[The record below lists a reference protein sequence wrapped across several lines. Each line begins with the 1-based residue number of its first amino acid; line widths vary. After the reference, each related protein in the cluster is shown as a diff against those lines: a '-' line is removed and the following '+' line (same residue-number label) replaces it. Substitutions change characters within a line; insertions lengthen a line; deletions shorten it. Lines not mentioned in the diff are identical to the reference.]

1 MRLLQC
7 LCPPREP
14 RDVVF
19 AGCCGLRVRTNPP
32 RLCHLIK
39 TARSLPPPRRPP
51 SPASAVKLTNHGRYV
66 HCHFGKHS
74 SSLACSYSF
83 THPNFFFGSIVFLQ
97 PPSHLPPS
105 APTTPLF
112 SRGSHQARRMA
123 TRPGPPKVETA
134 LSQNIEA
141 QVKRLKQQLEDLEEM
156 SDDLDADE
164 YESMKAST
172 LSQLSAFS
180 VASGNV
186 TLLSEHEAKKN
197 AKQAETAA
205 TSQAATNITTFKAG
219 NVAQIRGEISALSGF
234 VQMGKMTKR
243 EYDEKVGALI
253 FSLQKHGERLTK
265 EEQEL
270 LENVGPNSVKAF
282 EDVSSKGEIDSVAK
296 LGLNLKE

>member
-1 MRLLQC
+1 
-7 LCPPREP
+7 
-14 RDVVF
+14 
-19 AGCCGLRVRTNPP
+19 
-32 RLCHLIK
+32 
-39 TARSLPPPRRPP
+39 
-51 SPASAVKLTNHGRYV
+51 
-66 HCHFGKHS
+66 
-74 SSLACSYSF
+74 
-83 THPNFFFGSIVFLQ
+83 
-97 PPSHLPPS
+97 
-105 APTTPLF
+105 
-112 SRGSHQARRMA
+112 MA